1 MSEFEGLTHAQL
13 YGMIAAIDPDK
24 VYDCSALLTNAAKTI
39 DEIGSKL
46 KDHKVKGWEG
56 EAADAFQN
64 WVNQTGSATLELAKY
79 SANGGKYMAETAQIM
94 REVAPTTYG
103 AGDMPM
109 YSASAEATLKQ
120 NLATSREYHND
131 PDAVK
136 MGQEAWSKLSGDH
149 ARAVDAMTKLAG
161 SYEKSTQHIDA
172 VKPPTFPPPP
182 DVLVPKGVYGSDERA
197 RPGGESGGGTGAT
210 GSSFT
215 APGPSH
221 STSSSD
227 PGSVTSRPQQPDS
240 TVPSV
245 PMPSTPD
252 REVGVDLDT
261 VGTLPDRTVPPV
273 TTLPGPG
280 PLPTGPVSPTPGPL
294 LPPIGFPPVGGM
306 KPPGLTGP
314 PGLGPYPGLGGPTTP
329 PPGGKGLGTPGMP
342 PRDSGITGG
351 RAVTSTGP
359 GSGIPRGTVI
369 GEGAHAGRP
378 MGGGGMGHG
387 GGGAHGSQGGF
398 AAGRRLASEPGGV
411 VGGRQTGAV
420 GRPVSGGQPFTQG
433 GSGLVRNGTGGAG
446 MGRMGH
452 AGAGTQTPGKRR
464 NDQVGERP
472 DYLAED
478 EETWQGNRRVVPPVI
493 D

>member
-13 YGMIAAIDPDK
+13 YAMIAAIDPDK

-182 DVLVPKGVYGSDERA
+182 NVLVPPGYYDSGEMA
-197 RPGGESGGGTGAT
+197 RPGGESGSGAGST
-210 GSSFT
+210 GSSYT
-215 APGPSH
+215 TTGPSH

-240 TVPSV
+240 TIPSV

-273 TTLPGPG
+273 TTLPGP
-280 PLPTGPVSPTPGPL
+280 LPTGPISPTPGPL

-314 PGLGPYPGLGGPTTP
+314 PGLGPYPGLGGPTTTP
-329 PPGGKGLGTPGMP
+329 PPGGKGLATPGMP

-351 RAVTSTGP
+351 RPVTSTGP
-359 GSGIPRGTVI
+359 SSGIPRGTVI
-369 GEGAHAGRP
+369 GEGNHLGRG
-378 MGGGGMGHG
+378 MGGGMGPGGGHG
-387 GGGAHGSQGGF
+387 GGQNGF
-398 AAGRRLASEPGGV
+398 AAGRRLASESGGI
-411 VGGRQTGAV
+411 VGGKPGA
-420 GRPVSGGQPFTQG
+420 GSRPIVGGQPFTQG
-433 GSGLVRNGTGGAG
+433 GSGLVRNGAGGAG
-446 MGRMGH
+446 AGAMGH
-452 AGAGTQTPGKRR
+452 AGARTQTPGKRR
-464 NDQVGERP
+464 DEHRGERP

-478 EETWQGNRRVVPPVI
+478 EETWQANRRVVPPVV